1 MNPYE
6 PPEAE
11 LEERV
16 KEPEEKVQFSFF
28 DFGVIVL
35 VVVIG
40 TPILYGTVLELVE
53 KFLR

>member
-11 LEERV
+11 LEERI
-16 KEPEEKVQFSFF
+16 KEPKEKVQFSFF
-28 DFGVIVL
+28 DFGAIVF

-40 TPILYGTVLELVE
+40 TPIIYGTILELVE
-53 KFLR
+53 RYL